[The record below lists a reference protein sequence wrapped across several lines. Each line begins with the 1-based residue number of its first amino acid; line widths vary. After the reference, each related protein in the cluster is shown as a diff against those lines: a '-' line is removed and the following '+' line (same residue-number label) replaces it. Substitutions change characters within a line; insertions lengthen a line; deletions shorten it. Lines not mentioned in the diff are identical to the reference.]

1 MLKILK
7 YTLAASLLV
16 GPVHVG
22 AALAQVDLPGF
33 DRLAVSAAHRPG
45 LVAGSIWYPAGQVT
59 YKTQVGRNAVFTGA
73 PAYLAPEIA
82 KGRHPLIVLSHG
94 SGGNIDGLSWL
105 AGALA
110 QNGAIVLGVN
120 HPGSTGGD
128 SSPRRSLRMW
138 ERAWDVSAALDTV
151 LADPNFAPHID
162 PERVNSI
169 GFSMGGA
176 TALQLAGLRGDIAA
190 FKAHCTGAG
199 VRHSGCAYFAAG
211 GVNFDNISAED
222 FNQDLRELRISRTV
236 GVDPG
241 LAMAY
246 TDASIAALDHPVLL
260 IALGHKGPDEIGI
273 DAGPDGSNLSGQLKD
288 VQFHELT
295 PTSHFSFLGICTKD
309 AVEILKAEGEEQLC
323 QPEDTAIRTSV
334 HQKVIVLISEFL
346 RLN

>member
-1 MLKILK
+1 M
-7 YTLAASLLV
+7 
-16 GPVHVG
+16 
-22 AALAQVDLPGF
+22 QCGF
-33 DRLAVSAAHRPG
+33 A
-45 LVAGSIWYPAGQVT
+45 
-59 YKTQVGRNAVFTGA
+59 GA
-73 PAYLAPEIA
+73 PAYLALEIA

-120 HPGSTGGD
+120 HPGSTG
-128 SSPRRSLRMW
+128 
-138 ERAWDVSAALDTV
+138 DVSAALDTV

-162 PERVNSI
+162 LERVNSI

-199 VRHSGCAYFAAG
+199 VRHLGCAYFAAG
-211 GVNFDNISAED
+211 GVNFDNISVED
-222 FNQDLRELRISRTV
+222 FNQDLREPRISRTV

-246 TDASIAALDHPVLL
+246 TDASIATLDHPVLL
-260 IALGHKGPDEIGI
+260 IALGYKGPYEIGI

-288 VQFHELT
+288 V
-295 PTSHFSFLGICTKD
+295 
-309 AVEILKAEGEEQLC
+309 
-323 QPEDTAIRTSV
+323 
-334 HQKVIVLISEFL
+334 
-346 RLN
+346 